1 MMKRIVTFI
10 LLTIMSLTIFA
21 QKELTINPTPAD
33 ALVCIMQNGKELN
46 CVKGAVKKELEKN
59 TPYSF
64 RVRKEGYLSVDTT
77 YFRKKDADPMLN
89 ITLTTRIVKV
99 SVSPLDAHIYVD
111 QIDKGSNPQDIII
124 PKGKSVLVE
133 VKKPGFGVKS
143 VTYYNIEG
151 KPEPEAS
158 HLFKM
163 DERIVY
169 LKTQPADADIFID
182 GHKQKEQG
190 SAEVSIPNNE
200 CVKVKVIK
208 PGFATEEVSY
218 CNKDNEAT
226 PPTNDV
232 IKLKDRLAEVSV
244 DIDDAAIIVD
254 GKEVGKKT
262 AKVKIMENKCAA
274 VVIKKGGY
282 VTQKYEWCNKSEGAL
297 PDAKYTITMDK
308 DQAYDESEQSD
319 QANKAFTIQINGDA
333 KLDWQTL
340 VSIISSKFDEIQT
353 IDATTNYLRTAW
365 VGEVFN
371 KNTPFPSMVR
381 TRVVVTNGGFNP
393 LKFNVK
399 VQSEMSKV
407 SDDFSKNNCVSPTA
421 NQDECFEPWNRVLR
435 KYSEMY
441 GEILDRIK

>member
-1 MMKRIVTFI
+1 MKQIITLI
-10 LLTIMSLTIFA
+10 LLTAMSLSLIA
-21 QKELTINPTPAD
+21 QKELTISPLPAD
-33 ALVCIMQNGKELN
+33 AMVCFMQNGKELN
-46 CVKGAVKKELEKN
+46 CFKGEVKKELEKN
-59 TPYSF
+59 IPYTF
-64 RVRKEGYLSVDTT
+64 RVRKEGYLTVDTT
-77 YFRKKDADPMLN
+77 IFRKKDAAPVLPVILN
-89 ITLTTRIVKV
+89 TRIVKV

-111 QIDKGSNPQDIII
+111 QIDKGSVPQDIII

-151 KPEPEAS
+151 KPEPEVS

-163 DERIVY
+163 DERVVY
-169 LKTQPADADIFID
+169 IKTQPADADIYID
-182 GHKQKEQG
+182 GKKQKEQG
-190 SAEVSIPNNE
+190 TAEVTIPNNE
-200 CVKVKVIK
+200 CTKVKVSK
-208 PGFATEEVSY
+208 VGFATEEISY
-218 CNKDNEAT
+218 CNKDNEAA

-232 IKLKDRLAEVSV
+232 IKLKDRLAEVTV
-244 DIDDAAIIVD
+244 DIDDATIFVD

-262 AKVKIMENKCAA
+262 AKVKIQENKCVA
-274 VVIKKGGY
+274 VVIKKQGY
-282 VTQKYEWCNKSEGAL
+282 VTQKYEWCNKQDGAL
-297 PDAKYTITMDK
+297 PEAKYTITMDK

-319 QANKAFTIQINGDA
+319 QANKAFTLQINGDA
-333 KLDWQTL
+333 KQAWQTL

-365 VGEVFN
+365 VGEVYN

-393 LKFNVK
+393 LKINVK

-407 SDDFSKNNCVSPTA
+407 TDDFSKNNCVSPTA
-421 NQDECFEPWNRVLR
+421 NQDECFEAWNRILR
-435 KYSEMY
+435 KYSELY